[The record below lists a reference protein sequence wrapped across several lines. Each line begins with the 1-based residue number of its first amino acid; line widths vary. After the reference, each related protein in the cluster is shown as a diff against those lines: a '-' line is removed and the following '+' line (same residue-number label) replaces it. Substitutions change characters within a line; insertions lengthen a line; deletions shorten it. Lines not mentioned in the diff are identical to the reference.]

1 MARARKSVRYALMR
15 ITCILTLSLLFA
27 CGDDKNT
34 TTSGESETGDSSTT
48 DSGTTTTTT
57 TSTTADP
64 TDASGTMSAGQT
76 TGSATDATSV
86 GPTAT
91 SDATTGSTSTTASST
106 GSSTGGGAVDIPGAC
121 ADVCGKAVTE
131 CMLDLG
137 TLEECTGG
145 CVNDL
150 GGAQGAC
157 AEATLAYLDCLANMT
172 CDALQE
178 AVLMGNPGEC
188 TDAAAQVEV
197 ACGGGGEC
205 ATEIGGNPDMTACS
219 VTTTCPNEPEVSM
232 QCEGK
237 QCVCLIDGQKTGMC
251 PAMDICM
258 MPDALEA
265 KAADCCGF

>member
-1 MARARKSVRYALMR
+1 MAWGDEPVRYVPMR
-15 ITCILTLSLLFA
+15 VTFILTLSLLVA

-34 TTSGESETGDSSTT
+34 TTSGESETSGSSTT
-48 DSGTTTTTT
+48 DSGTTTTT

-91 SDATTGSTSTTASST
+91 SDATTGSTATSASST
-106 GSSTGGGAVDIPGAC
+106 GSSTGGGSADIPGAC
-121 ADVCGKAVTE
+121 AGVCDKAVTE

-137 TLEECTGG
+137 TLEECTMG
-145 CVNDL
+145 CVGDL
-150 GGAQGAC
+150 GGAEGAC
-157 AEATLAYLDCLANMT
+157 AEATVAYLDCLASLT
-172 CDALQE
+172 CDELLE
-178 AVLMGNPGEC
+178 NLNMGNPGKC
-188 TDAAAQVEV
+188 ADAAAQLEA

-205 ATEIGGNPDMTACS
+205 ATEIGGNQEMTACS
-219 VTTTCPNEPEVSM
+219 VTTICPNEPEVSM